1 MTHIQIKGMTCN
13 HCKTRVE
20 KALKQAGCGK
30 IKVDLEA
37 GEAAADTRGISE
49 EKLREVIDE
58 LGFQCG
64 EISEL

>member
-1 MTHIQIKGMTCN
+1 MTQIQIKGMTCN
-13 HCKTRVE
+13 HCKMRVE

-37 GEAAADTRGISE
+37 GAATADARGISE
-49 EKLREVIDE
+49 ERLREVIEE